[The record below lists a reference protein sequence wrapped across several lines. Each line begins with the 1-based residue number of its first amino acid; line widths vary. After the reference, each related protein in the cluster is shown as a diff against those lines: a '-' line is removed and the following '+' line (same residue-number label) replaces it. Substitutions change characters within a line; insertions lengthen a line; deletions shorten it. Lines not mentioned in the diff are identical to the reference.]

1 MTELLIKVEP
11 ESAQEFKAITQKVF
25 RSDDNLAFQRAVQ
38 FLRLL
43 DDENYFERFGEAAD
57 RLRKQAQEAGGLSA
71 KEIDRLVR
79 ESRAR
84 RRKTET
90 I

>member
-11 ESAQEFKAITQKVF
+11 ESAREFKAITQKAF
-25 RSDDNLAFQRAVQ
+25 NGNDGLAFQRALQ

-43 DDENYFERFGEAAD
+43 ENDEHFERFWDVAD
-57 RLRKQAQEAGGLSA
+57 RLRRQAQEAGGLSA

-84 RRKTET
+84 RRKPATL
-90 I
+90 

>member
-11 ESAQEFKAITQKVF
+11 ESAREFKANTQKAF
-25 RSDDNLAFQRAVQ
+25 NGNDGLAFQRAVQ

-43 DDENYFERFGEAAD
+43 ENDEHFERFWKVAD
-57 RLRKQAQEAGGLSA
+57 RLHKQVKEAGGLSA

-79 ESRAR
+79 EAR
-84 RRKTET
+84 TKKRNAVGR
-90 I
+90 